1 MKISDEKRRE
11 VAQKLRA
18 SSGYLEEV
26 VRKDPLNVSKNAY
39 DVFDRILECIDC
51 GCKDPFGYLADLIDR
66 PIREDFSDNEHSN
79 VVDNLSL
86 LINPVGACRLTAEQ
100 QLEALK
106 DAIGCSEGQDW
117 QDQTWVERLIE
128 LIDRPT
134 CKNIYAETVTVRAC
148 ENGFMCSKC
157 GNVIED
163 CEGYYVN
170 GTFNYCSKC

>member
-1 MKISDEKRRE
+1 MM
-11 VAQKLRA
+11 
-18 SSGYLEEV
+18 
-26 VRKDPLNVSKNAY
+26 N
-39 DVFDRILECIDC
+39 
-51 GCKDPFGYLADLIDR
+51 
-66 PIREDFSDNEHSN
+66 DNEHSN

-134 CKNIYAETVTVRAC
+134 CKMSYDESLEDECPSYYRPRRCSVCGDSFIYYKYDPLNFCPNCGAEVQ
-148 ENGFMCSKC
+148 E
-157 GNVIED
+157 
-163 CEGYYVN
+163 
-170 GTFNYCSKC
+170 